1 MLFRDLNGAISIR
14 DFITSCNDV
23 SDITA
28 ASIDNILH
36 ADLKKVIYECDSNIH
51 ISDAECKSLIF
62 IAGYVGFKLLQN
74 KVLCKLS
81 RNELVTEKKFEID
94 VKSNEF

>member
-1 MLFRDLNGAISIR
+1 M
-14 DFITSCNDV
+14 
-23 SDITA
+23 
-28 ASIDNILH
+28 H
-36 ADLKKVIYECDSNIH
+36 ADVKEVIYECDSNIH

-74 KVLCKLS
+74 KVLCELS
-81 RNELVTEKKFEID
+81 WNEPVTEKKLEID

>member
-1 MLFRDLNGAISIR
+1 M
-14 DFITSCNDV
+14 

-81 RNELVTEKKFEID
+81 RNELVTEKSLKLMLSQMNFSI
-94 VKSNEF
+94 